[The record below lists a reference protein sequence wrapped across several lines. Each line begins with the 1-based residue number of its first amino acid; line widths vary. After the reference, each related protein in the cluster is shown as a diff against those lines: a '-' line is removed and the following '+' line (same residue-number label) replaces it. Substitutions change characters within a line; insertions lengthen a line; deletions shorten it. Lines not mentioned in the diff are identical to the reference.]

1 MCGSVDWLFAARV
14 SRLPLHA
21 RSYREWC
28 LHKYAR
34 RVAKVCGD
42 RPNLRHSAAICLRW
56 LPKVRERER
65 ERLRRRRRQ
74 IKALNINW
82 ADPRADKASL
92 ALRRAKCA
100 LSRSHHARV
109 RSGPFGGSIQRETEC
124 WATLARAWHGQN
136 ETASERPNEPSQA
149 APQPLAFSLEAAAGR
164 VFSAGY

>member
-1 MCGSVDWLFAARV
+1 MCGSVDWLFAAR
-14 SRLPLHA
+14 A
-21 RSYREWC
+21 
-28 LHKYAR
+28 A
-34 RVAKVCGD
+34 VAC
-42 RPNLRHSAAICLRW
+42 PCTLAAIESDAFINTRDGWPRCVAIGQICATLR
-56 LPKVRERER
+56 LFACGGCRKCER

-82 ADPRADKASL
+82 AYPRADKASL

-136 ETASERPNEPSQA
+136 ETTSERPNEPSQA